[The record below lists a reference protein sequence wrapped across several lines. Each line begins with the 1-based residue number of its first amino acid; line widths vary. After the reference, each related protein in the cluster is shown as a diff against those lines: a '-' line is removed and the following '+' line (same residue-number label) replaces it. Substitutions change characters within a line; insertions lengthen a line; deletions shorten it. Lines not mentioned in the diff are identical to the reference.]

1 MTPYETDAL
10 AWAKEQAAFLQAGDF
25 ESLDIGNLCEELL
38 DMGASY
44 HLELEHRASLLI
56 AHLLKL
62 ELEHLASLLIAHLL
76 KWHYQ
81 PERRGR
87 SWELTLKEQRKQIA
101 RRLKKT
107 PSLKADLNDPEW
119 FEGVYGDAIVQ
130 ALRET
135 GLDCFPEV
143 CPWTFE
149 QIIDPEFFS

>member
-25 ESLDIGNLCEELL
+25 ESLDIGNLYEELL

-44 HLELEHRASLLI
+44 HLELEHR
-56 AHLLKL
+56 
-62 ELEHLASLLIAHLL
+62 ASLLIAHLL

>member
-10 AWAKEQAAFLQAGDF
+10 AWAKEQATFLQSGDF
-25 ESLDIGNLCEELL
+25 ESLDIGNLYEELI

-56 AHLLKL
+56 AHLLK
-62 ELEHLASLLIAHLL
+62 
-76 KWHYQ
+76 WQYQ

-119 FEGVYGDAIVQ
+119 FEGVYGDAIVK
-130 ALRET
+130 AMRET

-143 CPWTFE
+143 CPWTLE
-149 QIIDPEFFS
+149 DILMEGWLPHE

>member
-10 AWAKEQAAFLQAGDF
+10 AWAKEQATFLQSGDF
-25 ESLDIGNLCEELL
+25 ESLDIGNLYEELI

-56 AHLLKL
+56 AHLLK
-62 ELEHLASLLIAHLL
+62 
-76 KWHYQ
+76 WQYQ

-119 FEGVYGDAIVQ
+119 FEGVYGDAIVK
-130 ALRET
+130 AMRET

-143 CPWTFE
+143 CPWTLE
-149 QIIDPEFFS
+149 DILMEGWLPHD

>member
-10 AWAKEQAAFLQAGDF
+10 AWAKEQATFLQSGDF
-25 ESLDIGNLCEELL
+25 ESLDIGNLYEELI

-56 AHLLKL
+56 AHLLK
-62 ELEHLASLLIAHLL
+62 
-76 KWHYQ
+76 WQYQ

-119 FEGVYGDAIVQ
+119 FEGVYGDAIVK
-130 ALRET
+130 AMRET

-143 CPWTFE
+143 CPWTLEDIFME
-149 QIIDPEFFS
+149 GWLP